1 MTIPA
6 MTLEDAADCL
16 EALGNSTRLCVYRTL
31 VMAGDSGRSV
41 GELQREL
48 GVPGSTLTHHLK
60 RLIGVG
66 LIAQE
71 RRGATLI
78 CRANYPA
85 MDAIVAYLTSEC
97 CVDAIDD
104 GSEAA

>member
-1 MTIPA
+1 
-6 MTLEDAADCL
+6 MTLEEAADCL
-16 EALGNSTRLCVYRTL
+16 EALGNSTRLCVYRML
-31 VMAGDSGRSV
+31 VRAGRDGRSV
-41 GELQREL
+41 GALQREL

-60 RLIGVG
+60 RLLGVD
-66 LIAQE
+66 LVSQE
-71 RRGATLI
+71 RHGATLI
-78 CRANYPA
+78 CRANYPV